1 MLIRY
6 FIIIAFTSLVI
17 LSCNNESPRE
27 LLVGTWKLR
36 EMANTGNSMVR
47 TATFSKTNTVLLKT
61 IIKGNITDTA
71 NGTYELS
78 ADNKLLTT
86 KIDTSTFRF
95 EITKLTKNFLELNSV
110 DRINVTARYV
120 RYRD

>member
-6 FIIIAFTSLVI
+6 LLIIAFTSLVT
-17 LSCNNESPRE
+17 LACKNESPGE

-36 EMANTGNSMVR
+36 EIANTGNSMVR

-61 IIKGNITDTA
+61 IIDGKIADTA

-86 KIDTSTFRF
+86 RIDTSTFRF
-95 EITKLTKNFLELNSV
+95 EITMLTKNFLELNSV
-110 DRINVTARYV
+110 DKINVTARYV

>member
-1 MLIRY
+1 MLIRHLL
-6 FIIIAFTSLVI
+6 IIALTSLVT
-17 LSCNNESPRE
+17 LACKSESPGE

-36 EMANTGNSMVR
+36 ETANTGNSMVR

-61 IIKGNITDTA
+61 IIDGKIADTA

-95 EITKLTKNFLELNSV
+95 EITMLTKNFLELNSV
-110 DRINVTARYV
+110 DKINVTARYV

>member
-1 MLIRY
+1 MLIRHLL
-6 FIIIAFTSLVI
+6 IIAFTLLVT
-17 LSCNNESPRE
+17 LACKNESPGE

-36 EMANTGNSMVR
+36 EIANTGNSMVR

-61 IIKGNITDTA
+61 IIDGKIADTA

-95 EITKLTKNFLELNSV
+95 EITMLTKNFLELNSV
-110 DRINVTARYV
+110 DKINVTARYV

>member
-1 MLIRY
+1 MASVGDS
-6 FIIIAFTSLVI
+6 II
-17 LSCNNESPRE
+17 
-27 LLVGTWKLR
+27 G
-36 EMANTGNSMVR
+36 

-61 IIKGNITDTA
+61 IINGKITDTA

-95 EITKLTKNFLELNSV
+95 EITTLTKNFLELNSV
-110 DRINVTARYV
+110 DKINVTARYV

>member
-1 MLIRY
+1 
-6 FIIIAFTSLVI
+6 
-17 LSCNNESPRE
+17 
-27 LLVGTWKLR
+27 
-36 EMANTGNSMVR
+36 MANTENSMVR

-61 IIKGNITDTA
+61 IINGTITDTA

-78 ADNKLLTT
+78 AANKLLTT

-110 DRINVTARYV
+110 DKINVTARYV

>member
-1 MLIRY
+1 
-6 FIIIAFTSLVI
+6 
-17 LSCNNESPRE
+17 
-27 LLVGTWKLR
+27 
-36 EMANTGNSMVR
+36 MANSQNSMVR

-61 IIKGNITDTA
+61 IINGTITDTA
-71 NGTYELS
+71 NGTYVLS
-78 ADNKLLTT
+78 AAKKLLTT

-110 DRINVTARYV
+110 DKINVTARYV

>member
-6 FIIIAFTSLVI
+6 FLIIALTSLVI
-17 LSCNNESPRE
+17 GACKNESPGE
-27 LLVGTWKLR
+27 LLVGTWRLR
-36 EMANTGNSMVR
+36 EMANTENSMVR

-61 IIKGNITDTA
+61 IINGTITDTA

-78 ADNKLLTT
+78 AANKLLTT

-110 DRINVTARYV
+110 DKINVTARYV

>member
-1 MLIRY
+1 MIRHLIVAAFISLGML
-6 FIIIAFTSLVI
+6 ACKS
-17 LSCNNESPRE
+17 ESSQE

-36 EMANTGNSMVR
+36 EMANAGNSMVR
-47 TATFSKTNTVLLKT
+47 TATFFKTNTVLLKT
-61 IIKGNITDTA
+61 IIDGKIADTA
-71 NGTYELS
+71 NGTYEIS

-95 EITKLTKNFLELNSV
+95 EITKLTKNFLELNPV
-110 DRINVTARYV
+110 DKINVTARYE

>member
-6 FIIIAFTSLVI
+6 LLIIAFTSFVI
-17 LSCNNESPRE
+17 IACKSESPGE

-61 IIKGNITDTA
+61 IIDGKITDTA
-71 NGTYELS
+71 NGTYKLS

-110 DRINVTARYV
+110 DKINVTARYI

>member
-1 MLIRY
+1 MLIRHLL
-6 FIIIAFTSLVI
+6 IIAFTLLVT
-17 LSCNNESPRE
+17 LACKNESPGE

-36 EMANTGNSMVR
+36 EIANTGNSMVR

-61 IIKGNITDTA
+61 IIDGKIADTA

-86 KIDTSTFRF
+86 RIDTSTFRF
-95 EITKLTKNFLELNSV
+95 EITMLTKNFLELNSV
-110 DRINVTARYV
+110 DKINVTARYV

>member
-6 FIIIAFTSLVI
+6 FLIIALTSLVI
-17 LSCNNESPRE
+17 LACKNESPGE
-27 LLVGTWKLR
+27 LLVGTWRLR
-36 EMANTGNSMVR
+36 EMANSQNSMVR

-61 IIKGNITDTA
+61 IINGTITDTA

-95 EITKLTKNFLELNSV
+95 EITKLTQDLLELNSL
-110 DRINVTARYV
+110 DKLNVTARYI
-120 RYRD
+120 RYKD

>member
-6 FIIIAFTSLVI
+6 LLIIALTLLVT
-17 LSCNNESPRE
+17 LACKTESPGE

-36 EMANTGNSMVR
+36 EIANTGNSMVR

-61 IIKGNITDTA
+61 IIDGKIADTA

-95 EITKLTKNFLELNSV
+95 EITMLTKNFLELNSV
-110 DRINVTARYV
+110 DKINVTARYV

>member
-1 MLIRY
+1 MLIRHLL
-6 FIIIAFTSLVI
+6 IIALTSLVT
-17 LSCNNESPRE
+17 LACKNESPGE

-36 EMANTGNSMVR
+36 EIANTGKSMVR

-61 IIKGNITDTA
+61 IIDGKIADTA

-95 EITKLTKNFLELNSV
+95 EITMLTKNFLELNSV
-110 DRINVTARYV
+110 DKINVTARYV

>member
-1 MLIRY
+1 MLIRHLL
-6 FIIIAFTSLVI
+6 IIALTSLVT
-17 LSCNNESPRE
+17 LACKSESPGE

-36 EMANTGNSMVR
+36 EIANTGNSMVR

-61 IIKGNITDTA
+61 IIDGKIADTA

-95 EITKLTKNFLELNSV
+95 EITMLTKNFLELNSV
-110 DRINVTARYV
+110 DKINVTARYV